1 MTLRTRFAMVTGVIV
16 LVVVALVGF
25 GAYAAAANQLY
36 SQVDDSLDTRVNQI
50 ADALQR
56 NNRPMVP
63 GFRQRN
69 PITDELLQT
78 EFDAVTQ
85 IIDPTSGIV
94 ATAGKVDLPEHE
106 RDDAM
111 ASSGDG
117 FHRETVSLEG
127 GNYRILTVAMPNG
140 VLIKVGKNVNDID
153 DAIGGMRAWFI
164 GIAVAGFG
172 LAAIAGW
179 MFASKVSKPIELL
192 ASSADDIARTQDLD
206 HNVEVTGANEVTKLA
221 SSFNTMLAALRR
233 SVTRQRQL
241 VQDASHEL
249 RTPLTSLR
257 ANTELLQRPSL
268 SDSERTAILADMRA
282 EIDELTELSSELS
295 ALATDQKAAEQPTT
309 VDLRE
314 IADEIATRARRR
326 TTGDITVSSIGATH
340 VTARMHQLERAIS
353 NLVDN
358 AIKFSPDGSDV
369 AIIISDGRIVV
380 QDNGPGISAADKPH
394 VFDRFYRATAT
405 RSLPGSGL
413 GLAIVAQ
420 FAEDHGIATIVEDAP
435 NGGAVVGLQF

>member
-326 TTGDITVSSIGATH
+326 TTGDITVSSIGETH

-369 AIIISDGRIVV
+369 AIIVSDGRIVV

>member
-36 SQVDDSLDTRVNQI
+36 GQVDDSLDTRVNQI

-69 PITDELLQT
+69 PLTDELLQT

-153 DAIGGMRAWFI
+153 DAISGMRAWFI

-192 ASSADDIARTQDLD
+192 ASSADDIARTEDLD
-206 HNVEVTGANEVTKLA
+206 HNVEVIGASEVTKLA

-268 SDSERTAILADMRA
+268 SDSERTAILTDMRA

-326 TTGDITVSSIGATH
+326 TTGDITVSSIGETH

-369 AIIISDGRIVV
+369 AIIINDGRIVV

-420 FAEDHGIATIVEDAP
+420 FADDHGISTIVEDAP
-435 NGGAVVGLQF
+435 HGGAVVGLQF

>member
-36 SQVDDSLDTRVNQI
+36 GQVDDSLDTRVNQI

-192 ASSADDIARTQDLD
+192 ASSADDIAQTQDLD

-314 IADEIATRARRR
+314 VADEIATRARRR
-326 TTGDITVSSIGATH
+326 TTGDITVSSIGETH

-380 QDNGPGISAADKPH
+380 QDNGPGISTADKPH

>member
-314 IADEIATRARRR
+314 VADEIATRARRR
-326 TTGDITVSSIGATH
+326 TTGDITVSSIGETH

>member
-206 HNVEVTGANEVTKLA
+206 HNVEVTGANEVMKLA

-326 TTGDITVSSIGATH
+326 TTGDITVSSIGETH

-369 AIIISDGRIVV
+369 AIIVSDGRIVV

>member
-1 MTLRTRFAMVTGVIV
+1 
-16 LVVVALVGF
+16 
-25 GAYAAAANQLY
+25 
-36 SQVDDSLDTRVNQI
+36 
-50 ADALQR
+50 
-56 NNRPMVP
+56 MVP

-69 PITDELLQT
+69 PLTDELLQT

-192 ASSADDIARTQDLD
+192 ASSADDIARTEDLD
-206 HNVEVTGANEVTKLA
+206 HNVEVTGASEVTKLA

-268 SDSERTAILADMRA
+268 SDSERTAILTDMRA

-326 TTGDITVSSIGATH
+326 TTGDITVSSIGETH

-369 AIIISDGRIVV
+369 AIIINDGRIVV

-420 FAEDHGIATIVEDAP
+420 FADDHGIATIVEDAP
-435 NGGAVVGLQF
+435 HGGAVVGLQF

>member
-1 MTLRTRFAMVTGVIV
+1 MNLRTRFAMVTGIVV
-16 LVVVALVGF
+16 LVVVALVGI
-25 GAYAAAANQLY
+25 GAYVAATNQLY
-36 SQVDDSLDTRVNQI
+36 NQVDDSLDTRVNQI

-56 NNRPMVP
+56 NDRPMVP

-69 PITDELLQT
+69 PLTDELLQT

-85 IIDPTSGIV
+85 IVDPTSGIV
-94 ATAGKVDLPEHE
+94 ATAGKVDLPQHE
-106 RDDAM
+106 RDEELATV
-111 ASSGDG
+111 GEG
-117 FHRETVSLEG
+117 FHRETIGLDKDK
-127 GNYRILTVAMPNG
+127 YRVLTVALPSG

-153 DAIGGMRAWFI
+153 NAIGGMRTWFI
-164 GIAVAGFG
+164 GIALAGFA

-192 ASSADDIARTQDLD
+192 ASSADDIARTEDLD
-206 HNVEVTGANEVTKLA
+206 HNVDVKGASEVTKLA

-268 SDSERTAILADMRA
+268 SDDERRAILVDMRA

-295 ALATDQKAAEQPTT
+295 ALATDQKAAEQPTL

-326 TTGDITVSSIGATH
+326 TTGDITVSSIGNTQ
-340 VTARMHQLERAIS
+340 VTARLHQLERAIG

-358 AIKFSPDGSDV
+358 AIKFSPSGSDV
-369 AIIISDGRIVV
+369 AIIINDGRIVV
-380 QDNGPGISAADKPH
+380 QDNGPGIAAADKPH

-420 FAEDHGIATIVEDAP
+420 FAEDHGVTTIVEDAP

>member
-1 MTLRTRFAMVTGVIV
+1 
-16 LVVVALVGF
+16 
-25 GAYAAAANQLY
+25 
-36 SQVDDSLDTRVNQI
+36 
-50 ADALQR
+50 
-56 NNRPMVP
+56 
-63 GFRQRN
+63 
-69 PITDELLQT
+69 
-78 EFDAVTQ
+78 
-85 IIDPTSGIV
+85 
-94 ATAGKVDLPEHE
+94 
-106 RDDAM
+106 
-111 ASSGDG
+111 
-117 FHRETVSLEG
+117 
-127 GNYRILTVAMPNG
+127 MPSG

-153 DAIGGMRAWFI
+153 NAISGMRTWFI
-164 GIAVAGFG
+164 GIALAGFA

-192 ASSADDIARTQDLD
+192 ASSADDIARTEDLG
-206 HNVEVTGANEVTKLA
+206 HNVDVKGASEVTKLA

-268 SDSERTAILADMRA
+268 SDDERQAILVDMRA

-295 ALATDQKAAEQPTT
+295 ALATDQKAAEQPTL

-326 TTGDITVSSIGATH
+326 TTGDITVSSIGNTQ
-340 VTARMHQLERAIS
+340 VTARLHQLERAIG

-358 AIKFSPDGSDV
+358 AIKFSPSGSDV
-369 AIIISDGRIVV
+369 AIIINDGRIVV

-420 FAEDHGIATIVEDAP
+420 FAEDHGVTTIVEDAP

>member
-179 MFASKVSKPIELL
+179 LFASKVSKPIELL

-326 TTGDITVSSIGATH
+326 TTGDITVSSIGETH

-369 AIIISDGRIVV
+369 AIIVSDGRIVV

>member
-36 SQVDDSLDTRVNQI
+36 GQVDDSLDTRVNQI

-69 PITDELLQT
+69 PLTDELLQT

-153 DAIGGMRAWFI
+153 DAISGMRAWFI

-192 ASSADDIARTQDLD
+192 ASSADDIARTEDLD
-206 HNVEVTGANEVTKLA
+206 HNVEVTGASEVTKLA

-268 SDSERTAILADMRA
+268 SDSERTAILTDMRA

-326 TTGDITVSSIGATH
+326 TTGDITVSSIGETH

-369 AIIISDGRIVV
+369 AIIINDGRIVV

-420 FAEDHGIATIVEDAP
+420 FADDHGIATIVEDAP
-435 NGGAVVGLQF
+435 HGGAVVGLQF

>member
-1 MTLRTRFAMVTGVIV
+1 MNLRTRFAMITGVIV

-36 SQVDDSLDTRVNQI
+36 GQVDDSLDTRVNQI

-69 PITDELLQT
+69 PLTDELLQT

-192 ASSADDIARTQDLD
+192 ASSADDIARTEDLD
-206 HNVEVTGANEVTKLA
+206 HNVEVTGASEVTKLA

-268 SDSERTAILADMRA
+268 SDSERTAILTDMRA

-326 TTGDITVSSIGATH
+326 TTGDITVSSIGETH

-369 AIIISDGRIVV
+369 AIIINDGRIVV

-420 FAEDHGIATIVEDAP
+420 FADDHGIATIVEDAP
-435 NGGAVVGLQF
+435 HGGAVVGLQF

>member
-1 MTLRTRFAMVTGVIV
+1 MTLRTRFASVTGAIV
-16 LVVVALVGF
+16 LVVISLVGV
-25 GAYAAAANQLY
+25 GAYVAAADQLY
-36 SQVDDSLDTRVNQI
+36 GQVDDSLDTRVNQI
-50 ADALQR
+50 AEALQR
-56 NNRPMVP
+56 NNRQVLP

-69 PITDELLQT
+69 PLTDELLQT

-85 IIDPTSGIV
+85 IIDPTSGII

-106 RDDAM
+106 RDDDM
-111 ASSGDG
+111 ATSRDG
-117 FHRETVSLEG
+117 FRRETMRLDG
-127 GNYRILTVAMPNG
+127 DKYRVLTVALPNG

-153 DAIGGMRAWFI
+153 NAIGGMRAWFI
-164 GIAVAGFG
+164 GIALAGFG
-172 LAAIAGW
+172 LAASAGW
-179 MFASKVSKPIELL
+179 LFASKVSKPIELL
-192 ASSADDIARTQDLD
+192 ATSADNIARTEDLD
-206 HNVEVTGANEVTKLA
+206 HNVEVKGASEVTKLA
-221 SSFNTMLAALRR
+221 SSFNTMLVALRR

-257 ANTELLQRPSL
+257 ANTELLQRPTL
-268 SDSERTAILADMRA
+268 SDAERAAILIDMRA

-295 ALATDQKAAEQPTT
+295 ALATDQKAAEQPSV

-314 IADEIATRARRR
+314 ITDEIATRARRR
-326 TTGDITVSSIGATH
+326 TTGDITVSSIGDTR
-340 VTARMHQLERAIS
+340 VTARLHQLERAIG

-358 AIKFSPDGSDV
+358 AIKFSPDGSDI
-369 AIIISDGRIVV
+369 AIIINDGRIVV
-380 QDNGPGISAADKPH
+380 QDNGPGIAAADKPH

-420 FAEDHGIATIVEDAP
+420 FAEDHGISTIVEDAP

>member
-36 SQVDDSLDTRVNQI
+36 GQVDDSLDTRVNQI

-127 GNYRILTVAMPNG
+127 GNYRVLTVAMSNG
-140 VLIKVGKNVNDID
+140 VLIKVGKNVKDID

-179 MFASKVSKPIELL
+179 LFASKVSKPIELL
-192 ASSADDIARTQDLD
+192 ASSADDIARTEDLD
-206 HNVEVTGANEVTKLA
+206 HNVEVSGASEVTKLA

-326 TTGDITVSSIGATH
+326 TTGDITVSSIGETH

>member
-36 SQVDDSLDTRVNQI
+36 GQVDDSLDTRVNQI

-69 PITDELLQT
+69 PLTDELLQT

-153 DAIGGMRAWFI
+153 DAISGMRAWFI

-192 ASSADDIARTQDLD
+192 ASSADDIARTEDLD
-206 HNVEVTGANEVTKLA
+206 HNVEVTGASEVTKLA

-268 SDSERTAILADMRA
+268 SDSERTAILTDMRA

-326 TTGDITVSSIGATH
+326 TTGDITVSSIGETH

-369 AIIISDGRIVV
+369 AIIINDGRIVV
-380 QDNGPGISAADKPH
+380 QDNGPGISVADKPH

-420 FAEDHGIATIVEDAP
+420 FADDHGIATIVEDAP
-435 NGGAVVGLQF
+435 HGGAVVGLQF

>member
-1 MTLRTRFAMVTGVIV
+1 MTLRTRFAMVTGIIV

-36 SQVDDSLDTRVNQI
+36 NQVDDSLDTRVNQI

-179 MFASKVSKPIELL
+179 LFASKVSKPIELL

-295 ALATDQKAAEQPTT
+295 ALATDQKAAEQPTM

-326 TTGDITVSSIGATH
+326 TTGDITVSSIGETH

-435 NGGAVVGLQF
+435 DGGAVVGLQF

>member
-36 SQVDDSLDTRVNQI
+36 GQVDDSLDTRVNQI

-69 PITDELLQT
+69 PLTDELLQT

-153 DAIGGMRAWFI
+153 DAISGMRAWFI

-192 ASSADDIARTQDLD
+192 ASSADDIARTEDLD
-206 HNVEVTGANEVTKLA
+206 HNVEVTGASEVTKLA

-268 SDSERTAILADMRA
+268 SDSERTAILTDMRA

-326 TTGDITVSSIGATH
+326 TTGDITVSSIGETH

-369 AIIISDGRIVV
+369 AIIINDGRIVV

-435 NGGAVVGLQF
+435 HGGAVVGLQF

>member
-1 MTLRTRFAMVTGVIV
+1 MTLRTRFASVTGAIV
-16 LVVVALVGF
+16 LVVISLVGV
-25 GAYAAAANQLY
+25 GAYVAAADQLY
-36 SQVDDSLDTRVNQI
+36 GQVDDSLDTRVNQI
-50 ADALQR
+50 AEALQR
-56 NNRPMVP
+56 NNRQVLP

-69 PITDELLQT
+69 PLTDELLQT

-85 IIDPTSGIV
+85 IIDPTSGII

-106 RDDAM
+106 RDDDM
-111 ASSGDG
+111 ATSRDG
-117 FHRETVSLEG
+117 FRRETMRLDG
-127 GNYRILTVAMPNG
+127 DKYRVLTVALPNG

-153 DAIGGMRAWFI
+153 NAIGGMRAWFI
-164 GIAVAGFG
+164 GIALAGFG

-179 MFASKVSKPIELL
+179 LFASKVSKPIELL
-192 ASSADDIARTQDLD
+192 ATSADNIARTEDLD
-206 HNVEVTGANEVTKLA
+206 HNVEVKGASEVTKLA
-221 SSFNTMLAALRR
+221 SSFNTMLVALRR

-257 ANTELLQRPSL
+257 ANTELLQRPTL
-268 SDSERTAILADMRA
+268 SDAERAAILIDMRA

-295 ALATDQKAAEQPTT
+295 ALATDQKAAEQPSV

-314 IADEIATRARRR
+314 ITDEIATRARRR
-326 TTGDITVSSIGATH
+326 TTGDITVSFIGDTR
-340 VTARMHQLERAIS
+340 VTARLHQLERAIG

-358 AIKFSPDGSDV
+358 AIKFSPDGSDI
-369 AIIISDGRIVV
+369 AIIINDGRIVV
-380 QDNGPGISAADKPH
+380 QDNGPGIAAADKPH

-420 FAEDHGIATIVEDAP
+420 FAEDHGISTIVEDAP